1 MTISEAVFFW
11 EIFLFS
17 SDQGWLP
24 SMNDSHPERDHLMV
38 VIVVIPNAV
47 PSDGINRCLQA
58 GGAPHLCQSCW
69 AVDSMSA
76 CFCFVL
82 YEVTLG
88 IQVHCF
94 EIIL

>member
-47 PSDGINRCLQA
+47 PLRWDYTLPA
-58 GGAPHLCQSCW
+58 GGRSSPSVPELLGCGLDECMLLLCP
-69 AVDSMSA
+69 
-76 CFCFVL
+76 L
-82 YEVTLG
+82 
-88 IQVHCF
+88 
-94 EIIL
+94 